1 MNPKAN
7 LTVGWSGGW
16 GWGASWGRN
25 EITVNNNNAFN
36 RNANINLGSHVSNRP
51 ARTPTSLAAP
61 LGRTLT
67 VCVDLPFHGTRFII
81 DTNGARPD
89 RARTPGWP
97 HTAVNRPRDTVRLR

>member
-36 RNANINLGSHVSNRP
+36 RNANINRGSNVSN
-51 ARTPTSLAAP
+51 SCLAAP

-67 VCVDLPFHGTRFII
+67 VCVDLPFHGTPFII